1 MPKEKIT
8 SKKGIKKN
16 SLVQLGIILGQ
27 LTHLQPTNLQGN
39 KVYLLDGGIYNY
51 WKESLKEILEK
62 EINKD

>member
-1 MPKEKIT
+1 MKIELT
-8 SKKGIKKN
+8 KK

-27 LTHLQPTNLQGN
+27 LTHLQPANLQRN
-39 KVYLLDGGIYNY
+39 KVYLLDGGIYNV